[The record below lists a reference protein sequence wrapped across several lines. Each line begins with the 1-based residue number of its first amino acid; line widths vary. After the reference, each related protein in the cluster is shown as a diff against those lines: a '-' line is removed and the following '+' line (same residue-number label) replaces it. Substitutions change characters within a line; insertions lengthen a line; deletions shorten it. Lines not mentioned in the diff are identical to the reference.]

1 MMLTVTDVGATYVLV
16 LLLFRAPM
24 SDIPWTHTYVLRYS
38 LVAIAS
44 LLLIHGAFGTI
55 SDEYYYGLELFT
67 VFNTISAYI
76 MILQGKAY
84 LDEDLTEKVAIV
96 TGANAGIG
104 LEIARQLAQMGAH
117 VIFACRS
124 KERAED
130 AMKQVAAT
138 TSSSKLEFMALDVG
152 SLASVRAFADDF
164 LKSKR
169 TLDIL
174 VNNAGVNHYRRQ
186 ETVDGFEAMLGI
198 NFLGPFLLTNL
209 LLPALL
215 RADDGRVVNV
225 GSCVMKWATKIPF
238 EDLNT
243 KQNYGTGQAV
253 YNWTKWANYL
263 FTQELHRRYA
273 NTALTVNCAHPGL
286 VISNM
291 QKNML
296 PFLNT
301 LAHWFNWLRPFLQ
314 QTGEQ
319 GAYTPVFAATC
330 RHLTGGHYL
339 ARSEIEELPAR
350 FVDADLAKRLW
361 DVACPLVG
369 LPRDYFP
376 TPTLD

>member
-1 MMLTVTDVGATYVLV
+1 MVTITDVGATYVLV

-24 SDIPWTHTYVLRYS
+24 GDIPWTHTFVLRYS
-38 LVAIAS
+38 LVAVAT

-55 SDEYYYGLELFT
+55 SDEYYYGLEIFSI
-67 VFNTISAYI
+67 FNTISAYI
-76 MILQGKAY
+76 MILQGKTY
-84 LDEDLTEKVAIV
+84 QDEDLTEKVAIV

-152 SLASVRAFADDF
+152 SLASVRAFAAEF
-164 LKSKR
+164 LKSGR
-169 TLDIL
+169 TLHIL
-174 VNNAGVNHYRRQ
+174 INNAGVNHYRRH
-186 ETVDGFEAMLGI
+186 ETVDGFEAMLGT

-243 KQNYGTGQAV
+243 KHDYGTGQGV

-263 FTQELHRRYA
+263 FSQELHRRYA
-273 NTALTVNCAHPGL
+273 DTTLT
-286 VISNM
+286 NM
-291 QKNML
+291 H

-369 LPRDYFP
+369 LPKDYFP
-376 TPTLD
+376 TPTFD